1 MMLLLYNLLL
11 SIALLFYLPWIL
23 FKKGPQDRRAFIRE
37 RFGIAEYSKT
47 DIWVH
52 AVSVGEIIATLPF
65 LKMLKKE
72 FPQKKITITTTT
84 YTGQKIARESFP
96 EADRIMYIPVDTS
109 FCVKR
114 VVNILRPEIFI
125 AVETELWPM
134 LFQLL
139 KDTGAKLVTLNG
151 RISNNSFKGYKRIKP
166 LLKCLLPN
174 IDFFYMQDE
183 KYASRIIELGA
194 EKEKVG
200 VMGSFKFDIDMKESG
215 NLPWIENIQGDILLA
230 ASTHRGEDEII
241 LDAYKMIKKSAPNLK
256 LIIAPRH
263 PERFDEVGALI
274 KSRGLEYIRRST
286 LHGEIATDR
295 DVILMD
301 TIGELSR
308 AFASISITFIG
319 GSLVPVGGHNILEPA
334 YWSKPIIFGP
344 HMDNFPIAVE
354 FIERSAA
361 LQVNGPEDMAKTVI
375 ELLDNKTR
383 AESMGRNAKE
393 IVEKNR
399 GAVKKAVD
407 LIRNY
412 IGTV

>member
-1 MMLLLYNLLL
+1 MLLFYNLLSSL
-11 SIALLFYLPWIL
+11 ALLLYLPWIL
-23 FKKGPQDRRAFIRE
+23 FKTGPEDRQAFLRE

-52 AVSVGEIIATLPF
+52 AVSVGEIIASLPF
-65 LKMLKKE
+65 LKMLKQE
-72 FPQKKITITTTT
+72 FPGKKITVSTTT

-96 EADRIMYIPVDTS
+96 EADRIMYIPVDTA

-114 VVNILRPEIFI
+114 VVNALRPEIFV

-134 LFQLL
+134 LFRSL
-139 KDTGAKLVTLNG
+139 KDNGSKLVTLNG

-183 KYASRIIELGA
+183 EYASRIIELGA
-194 EKEKVG
+194 DRGKVG

-241 LDAYKMIKKSAPNLK
+241 LDAYKMIKRSSPYLK

-263 PERFDEVGALI
+263 PERFDEVAELI
-274 KSRGLEYIRRST
+274 RGRGLEYIRRST
-286 LHGEIATDR
+286 LQGEIAANH

-301 TIGELSR
+301 TIGELSM
-308 AFASISITFIG
+308 AFSSISIAFIG

-344 HMDNFPIAVE
+344 HMDNFPISAE
-354 FIERSAA
+354 FIERSAG
-361 LQVNGPEDMAKTVI
+361 LQINGPEDMAKTVI
-375 ELLDNKTR
+375 ELLGDRTKSD
-383 AESMGRNAKE
+383 SMGRNAKE

-399 GAVKKAVD
+399 GAVKKAVE
-407 LIRNY
+407 LIRSF